1 MARKGLKRNRIEIP
15 IRAAKKP
22 IRARIIH
29 VCQLSRGLYQ
39 K

>member
-15 IRAAKKP
+15 IRAAEKP
-22 IRARIIH
+22 IMVEIIH